1 MNIGANHYR
10 VYDISRNDIRET
22 DNVFLKIIAKRG
34 LTGSS
39 NLLEL

>member
-1 MNIGANHYR
+1 MNIGINPIRDNH
-10 VYDISRNDIRET
+10 ISRNDIRET

-34 LTGSS
+34 LTDSS

>member
-1 MNIGANHYR
+1 MDISANPIR
-10 VYDISRNDIRET
+10 DYDISRNDIRET